1 ENIQRAALHGD
12 LVADIAEPPG
22 LNLPA
27 HVGGDISAH
36 RRIAGIAQMSRQ
48 SADGAGGHAG
58 RFGQCS
64 DRGTTHITRMMDDV
78 LRRLAQGLPLQVR
91 ELGPEPLQRPRL
103 GGGEG
108 IVAVRCGRSAACC
121 VIHASFL
128 ISCPLR
134 YYVAPQISSL
144 IASLAASMASFAEAS
159 P

>member
-1 ENIQRAALHGD
+1 LGLQPLPLHDALP
-12 LVADIAEPPG
+12 I
-22 LNLPA
+22 
-27 HVGGDISAH
+27 
-36 RRIAGIAQMSRQ
+36 

-144 IASLAASMASFAEAS
+144 VASLAAAMASFAEAS
-159 P
+159 PRRPFSTSSEMASCICE